1 MRAAWRREDSAVTS
15 ICRIL
20 GGHRNNNKGTGMAG
34 RTALLLAAA
43 AALGACEK
51 PPAAPAV
58 PRPVLVHR
66 AAAAAAAPA
75 DYAGDIR
82 ARFETDLGFRIG
94 GKIVARLVDV
104 GATVRAGQ
112 VLARLDPADL
122 ALQAAQA
129 EANRALAEAEARR
142 YRDLTAR
149 QFVSQSALDTRE
161 TALKA
166 AEAQAALA
174 RNQAAYATLTADHAG
189 VITAVLA
196 ESGQVVAAGQ
206 PVLRLARPDEKE
218 AVVGVPEGRVE
229 EFRAAKALTVTPWA
243 LPNLHLAAHLRE
255 LSPLADPATRT
266 YAARLSLVEHDPALQ
281 LGMTVRV
288 SLPGAADP
296 DAALVPSTAVVDQG
310 QGAAV
315 WVVADGRAQR
325 LPVRVLQHREDGVLL
340 SGIHA
345 GQSVVVVGAHKLT
358 AGEAVRPIIDEEA
371 GGRR

>member
-1 MRAAWRREDSAVTS
+1 MSEFVKVAEVKQFQR
-15 ICRIL
+15 
-20 GGHRNNNKGTGMAG
+20 G
-34 RTALLLAAA
+34 R
-43 AALGACEK
+43 G
-51 PPAAPAV
+51 
-58 PRPVLVHR
+58 
-66 AAAAAAAPA
+66 
-75 DYAGDIR
+75 
-82 ARFETDLGFRIG
+82 
-94 GKIVARLVDV
+94 RLVDV
-104 GATVRAGQ
+104 GATFRAGQ
-112 VLARLDPADL
+112 MLARLDPTDM

-149 QFVSQSALDTRE
+149 QFVSQSALDARE

-166 AEAQAALA
+166 AEAQTALA
-174 RNQAAYATLTADHAG
+174 HNQAAYATLSADHAG

-206 PVLRLARPDEKE
+206 PVLRAARTDEKE

-243 LPNLHLAAHLRE
+243 LPNLHLAARLRE

-266 YAARLSLVEHDPALQ
+266 YAARLSLVEHNPALQ

-288 SLPGAADP
+288 SLPGAADA

-325 LPVRVLQHREDGVLL
+325 LPVKVLQQREDGVLL

-345 GQSVVVVGAHKLT
+345 GEPVVVVGAHKLSP
-358 AGEAVRPIIDEEA
+358 GEAVRPIVEEEA